1 MDKPFKRLDC
11 SARNGAKGSVMR
23 LTEKELTIIRKTFQ
37 EYFSSSD
44 HLWLFGSRVDDSKKG
59 GDIDFYIETMESDTG
74 IAISKRLKFVVALYM
89 SIGDQ
94 KIDVVLNQLPLKGD
108 LLI

>member
-1 MDKPFKRLDC
+1 
-11 SARNGAKGSVMR
+11 MR

-44 HLWLFGSRVDDSKKG
+44 HLWLFGSRVDDAKKG
-59 GDIDFYIETMESDTG
+59 GDIDFYIETMESDVST
-74 IAISKRLKFVVALYM
+74 ALAKRSKFVVALYM

-108 LLI
+108 LLIYEEARATGVQLI